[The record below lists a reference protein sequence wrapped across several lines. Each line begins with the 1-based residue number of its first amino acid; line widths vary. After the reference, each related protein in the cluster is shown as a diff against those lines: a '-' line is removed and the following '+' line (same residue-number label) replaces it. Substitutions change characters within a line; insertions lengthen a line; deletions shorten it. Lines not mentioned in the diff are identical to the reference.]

1 MLRSTTSSRPW
12 AAIRL
17 GSALGFAL
25 SLGACATMP
34 VATSQTDG
42 GARGAGPRDVVRD
55 VVMERDFSGRTY
67 ARGVFTNGL
76 TGAKRPFSVVLDGR
90 WNGRVLTLR
99 EAFAYD
105 DGERDVKTWQLTRT
119 GPGTYTG
126 TREDVVGQAHVYTE
140 GNAVRLGYDIDLP
153 TSSGAVRLRFE
164 DVIERRGDGAIVNRA
179 IVSKFGLPI
188 GDVDLV
194 FGRRPIR

>member
-1 MLRSTTSSRPW
+1 MRLSTKPF
-12 AAIRL
+12 APGAVFRL
-17 GSALGFAL
+17 GVPFAL
-25 SLGACATMP
+25 ALTLGACATMP
-34 VATSQTDG
+34 AARPPADG
-42 GARGAGPRDVVRD
+42 ETLRASPRD
-55 VVMERDFSGRTY
+55 VVMERDFAGRTY

-76 TGAKRPFSVVLDGR
+76 TGSKRPFSVTLDGR
-90 WNGRVLTLR
+90 WNGKVLTLR
-99 EAFAYD
+99 EAFVYD

-126 TREDVVGQAHVYTE
+126 TREDVVGEAVVYTQ
-140 GNAVRLGYDIDLP
+140 GDIVRLGYDIDLP

-164 DVIERRGDGAIVNRA
+164 DVIERRGDGTIVNRA